1 MQIHFDDGAARRW
14 SSFYHEL
21 RGATLISMA
30 FIVSACHSGDGG
42 RNPAYPIAGT
52 ITGLT
57 AAGLT
62 LQNNGG
68 DNLSS
73 AANATSFQFPT
84 FITAGGRYEVS
95 IVTQPAG
102 MTCTV
107 THGSGTNLSAAVTDV
122 TVACVP
128 ITYPIAGTITG
139 LGATGLILQNNGGAD
154 LAVPAN
160 AASFQF
166 ATQIPS
172 GGNYDVTISAQPSG
186 LTCSLTRGA
195 GVDVGAAVTN
205 ISVACNAVTHTIGG
219 AITGLT
225 TSGLVLQNNGGDN
238 FAAVANSTTFQFS
251 VPVAYGAGYNVRV
264 FAQPAGL
271 TCTVSNSVGTNV
283 RADISNVSVMCS
295 TTQLAVGGTV
305 SGLTGNGLVLQNNGG
320 DNLNVPAQAS
330 TFEFATLVAYGSGYA
345 ITVLTQPAGQIC
357 SLSSAVGTATAPVN
371 NVSVICAN
379 IITYTLTPSAGA
391 NGVISPS
398 VAVVVNSGGSQGFVA
413 TPNAGYSVAQWLLD
427 GSLAQSGGDVY
438 TVANI
443 TSNHTI
449 AVTFGQATL
458 TPSLTSLVLSV
469 DCPTAGGSCSNSN
482 VALTGSARQMVVTN
496 SGSIAATNVSVM
508 ASGLPSGTVISSSTC
523 SGTLPAAASCV
534 ITVTPG
540 QLATAGAGGAACSNG
555 IAPTDGE
562 ITISSDVASS
572 GTVAVDVLSYGCL
585 YQAGFLYSVDDTTPV
600 TGSIGGKV
608 ISLMDQAPAYP
619 NGVVWSSNGAGP
631 DGADASLDL
640 LPGIDEIST
649 PTSGSPT
656 YSSFASFFASTYVN
670 ANPFTSSAFSA
681 CSGGSD
687 GQCNTANILTFYN
700 EFMTNY
706 GAGSPPYAAS
716 AVPTTL
722 SYYAAALCEQVIDG
736 YSDWY
741 LPAICEMNSTSGS
754 CTGTQSVVNDLP
766 SLVGDSSTNCVYGTN
781 CVGGYYWTSTELSGS
796 PQHYAWAVSFSS
808 GGSTSL
814 DIGKNNAF
822 GARCSRVL
830 TFY

>member
-1 MQIHFDDGAARRW
+1 MASIHQRARDT
-14 SSFYHEL
+14 S
-21 RGATLISMA
+21 
-30 FIVSACHSGDGG
+30 
-42 RNPAYPIAGT
+42 
-52 ITGLT
+52 
-57 AAGLT
+57 
-62 LQNNGG
+62 
-68 DNLSS
+68 
-73 AANATSFQFPT
+73 ATSFQFPT
-84 FITAGGRYEVS
+84 FITSGGSYEVS
-95 IVTQPAG
+95 VVTQPAG

-107 THGSGTNLSAAVTDV
+107 SHGLGTNLSAAVTDV
-122 TVACVP
+122 SVACVP

-139 LGATGLILQNNGGAD
+139 LSATGLILQNNGGGD

-166 ATQIPS
+166 ATQIPL
-172 GGNYDVTISAQPSG
+172 GGNYDITISAQPSG

-195 GVDVGAAVTN
+195 GVDLGTAVTN
-205 ISVACNAVTHTIGG
+205 IGVACNAVTHTIAG

-225 TSGLVLQNNGGDN
+225 ASGLVLQNNGGDN
-238 FAAVANSTTFQFS
+238 FAAAANSTTFQFS
-251 VPVAYGAGYNVRV
+251 LPVAYGAGYNVSV

-283 RADISNVSVMCS
+283 RADISDVGVMCS
-295 TTQLAVGGTV
+295 STQLTVGGTV

-320 DNLNVPAQAS
+320 DNLNVPARAS
-330 TFEFATLVAYGSGYA
+330 TFEFATPIAYAGGYA
-345 ITVLTQPAGQIC
+345 IAVLTQPAGQIC

-379 IITYTLTPSAGA
+379 IVTFSLTPSAGA

-398 VAVVVNSGGSQGFVA
+398 VAIVVNSGGSQGFVA

-427 GSLAQSGGDVY
+427 GNLAQSGGDVY

-443 TSNHTI
+443 SSNHTI

-458 TPSLTSLVLSV
+458 TPNLTSLVLSV
-469 DCPTAGGSCSNSN
+469 DCPTAGGGCTNSN
-482 VALTGSARQMVVTN
+482 AALTGNTRQIAITN
-496 SGSIAATNVSVM
+496 SGSIAATNVSVT
-508 ASGLPSGTVISSSTC
+508 ASRLPSGTVISGSTC

-540 QLATAGAGGAACSNG
+540 QLATAGAGGVACSNG

-562 ITISSDVASS
+562 ITISSDVAAS
-572 GTVAVDVLSYGCL
+572 GTVAVDVLSYGCI
-585 YQAGFLYSVDDTTPV
+585 YQAGFLYSVDDTTPA

-608 ISLMDQAPAYP
+608 ISLTDQAPAYP

-656 YSSFASFFASTYVN
+656 YSSFTSFFASTYVN

-681 CSGGSD
+681 CDGGSD
-687 GQCNTANILTFYN
+687 GECNTANILTFYN
-700 EFMTNY
+700 QLTTNS
-706 GAGSPPYAAS
+706 GAGSPPYVVS
-716 AVPTTL
+716 PGPTTL
-722 SYYAAALCEQVIDG
+722 SYYAAALCEQAING

-741 LPAICEMNSTSGS
+741 LPAICEMNSSGG
-754 CTGTQSVVNDLP
+754 CTGTQNVVNDLP
-766 SLVGDSSTNCVYGTN
+766 SLLGDMSNNCAYGTN

-796 PQHYAWAVSFSS
+796 PQAYAWAVYFSS
-808 GGSTSL
+808 GGSTSF
-814 DIGKNNAF
+814 DIGKNNAL
-822 GARCSRVL
+822 GARCSRAL
-830 TFY
+830 TF